1 MASHKTEMSDYRK
14 SLQALEQQMQSQY
27 DKAVMALSGG
37 ALGLSFSFLKEVVG
51 KKGIVSGGYLL
62 AAWACWGASV
72 TCTLASFYTSVLAM
86 RHAVKQ
92 VDDDSI
98 YTALE
103 AGRFDLLTK
112 ALNVTAGLLFIV
124 GVVALLLFVHRNLL

>member
-1 MASHKTEMSDYRK
+1 MASHKTEMSEYRK

-27 DKAVMALSGG
+27 DKSVMALSGG
-37 ALGLSFSFLKEVVG
+37 ALGLSLSFLKEIVG

-62 AAWACWGASV
+62 AAWCCWGASV
-72 TCTLASFYTSVLAM
+72 ACILASFYTSVLAM
-86 RHAVKQ
+86 QHAVKQ

-103 AGRFDLLTK
+103 TGRFDLLTK
-112 ALNVTAGLLFIV
+112 VLNITAGLLFVV
-124 GVVALLLFVHRNLL
+124 GVIALVLFVHRNLL

>member
-112 ALNVTAGLLFIV
+112 VLNVTAGLLFVV
-124 GVVALLLFVHRNLL
+124 GVIALVLFVHRNLL